1 MTEAPMMAYPLPEV
15 PFILDTDASNLA
27 VRAVLSQ
34 IQEGGEKVIAYFS
47 RTLNKPEK
55 QYCVTR
61 KELLAI
67 IKAVKHFHHYL
78 YGRPFIICTD
88 HSALRWLFNF
98 REPEGQIAR
107 WIQKLQEYTF
117 SIQHRAGPTHNNA
130 DSLSRRPCLKDMC
143 HHCECLEAKQKTIET
158 NCNHATKAATESV
171 QLPRCRQVTFETI
184 HSTAEWQQAQRAD
197 TDIQPIML
205 WMQES
210 PERPGWE
217 SVASYSPITKM
228 YWAQWKSLRVQN
240 GILYRLWES
249 PTEDDCV
256 WQLVLPKRLQ
266 KEVFEL
272 LHNLPSSGH
281 FGINKTV
288 KRVQQRFY
296 WPQSSRDIKKW
307 CAACDL
313 CASKKGP
320 MKKPRA
326 RLQQYNV
333 GAPMERIAMDVLG
346 PLPESTTGNKYIIII
361 ADYFT
366 KWPEAFAIPNQEAT
380 TIANLLVR
388 EVVCRYGVPLELHS
402 DQGRNFESTVFAEMC
417 SLLGIGKTHTTPYHP
432 QSDVM
437 VEQLNRTLETQLSMF
452 VQDHQ
457 KDWEVYLPI
466 LMMAYR
472 TAIHDYKV

>member
-1 MTEAPMMAYPLPEV
+1 M
-15 PFILDTDASNLA
+15 
-27 VRAVLSQ
+27 
-34 IQEGGEKVIAYFS
+34 
-47 RTLNKPEK
+47 
-55 QYCVTR
+55 
-61 KELLAI
+61 
-67 IKAVKHFHHYL
+67 
-78 YGRPFIICTD
+78 
-88 HSALRWLFNF
+88 
-98 REPEGQIAR
+98 
-107 WIQKLQEYTF
+107 
-117 SIQHRAGPTHNNA
+117 
-130 DSLSRRPCLKDMC
+130 
-143 HHCECLEAKQKTIET
+143 
-158 NCNHATKAATESV
+158 
-171 QLPRCRQVTFETI
+171 
-184 HSTAEWQQAQRAD
+184 
-197 TDIQPIML
+197 
-205 WMQES
+205 
-210 PERPGWE
+210 
-217 SVASYSPITKM
+217 
-228 YWAQWKSLRVQN
+228 
-240 GILYRLWES
+240 
-249 PTEDDCV
+249 
-256 WQLVLPKRLQ
+256 
-266 KEVFEL
+266 
-272 LHNLPSSGH
+272 
-281 FGINKTV
+281 

-417 SLLGIGKTHTTPYHP
+417 SLLGIGKTRNTPYHP
-432 QSDVM
+432 QSDGM
-437 VEQLNRTLETQLSMF
+437 VERLNRTLETQLSMF

-457 KDWEVYLPI
+457 KDWDVYLPM

-472 TAIHDYKV
+472 TAIHDSTKCSPAKLMFGRELKLPIDLLYGRPSEEKSYNSTTYAEQLLQTLEHTHEFARKCLELASDKMRTYYDGRSSQQRLMTGDAVWLHVPQRKKGISPKLSRPWQGPYVVTKCINDLIYKIQLGPRAKPKIVHHNRL